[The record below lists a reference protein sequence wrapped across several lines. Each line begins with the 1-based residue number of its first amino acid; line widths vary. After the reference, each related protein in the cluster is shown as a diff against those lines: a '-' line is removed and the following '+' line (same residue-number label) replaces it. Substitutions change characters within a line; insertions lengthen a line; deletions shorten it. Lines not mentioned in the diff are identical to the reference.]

1 MILNNAVN
9 AGGFIYCAAYLGPH
23 EKQVYFNDGDGHHH
37 QYSYIVEGSAEVKMS
52 ITPDGDP
59 IYFNDSDVPGTLFC
73 HDEYIGMYHSLVT
86 KDKSLSIINFN
97 PIPATRKLAIEIIK
111 GPVTKTVTADKKRIT
126 VVCITGP
133 ITANDKILA
142 SMQHAKVFPG
152 KTVELNLPESSVC
165 ALVSDK

>member
-9 AGGFIYCAAYLGPH
+9 AGGFIYCAAYFGPY
-23 EKQVYFNDGDGHHH
+23 ETQIYFNNGDGHHH
-37 QYSYIVEGSAEVKMS
+37 QYSYIIEGSAEIKMS
-52 ITPDGDP
+52 LTPDSAP

-73 HDEYIGMYHSLVT
+73 HDEYVGMYHSIIT

-97 PIPATRKLAIEIIK
+97 PIPSTRNLAIEIIK
-111 GPVTKTVTADKKRIT
+111 GPITKTISASEKRIT

-133 ITANDKILA
+133 ITANDKTLA
-142 SMQHAKVFPG
+142 SMQHAKIFPG
-152 KTVELNLPESSVC
+152 KLVVITLPENSVC

>member
-9 AGGFIYCAAYLGPH
+9 AGGFIYCAAYIGPH

-52 ITPDGDP
+52 LTPDSDP
-59 IYFNDSDVPGTLFC
+59 VYFNDGDVPGTLFC
-73 HDEYIGMYHSLVT
+73 HDEYKGMYHSLTT

-97 PIPATRKLAIEIIK
+97 PIPVTRNLNIEILKGSTIK
-111 GPVTKTVTADKKRIT
+111 IITATDRRIT
-126 VVCITGP
+126 VVCINGP
-133 ITANDKILA
+133 VTANDKTLA
-142 SMQHAKVFPG
+142 SMQHAKIFPG
-152 KTVELNLPESSVC
+152 KTAELNLPESSVC